1 MPMSPTRMCTYFT
14 TFMKEQRHREDWFLW
29 AVGSGCLQI
38 AISREAIVSTNFSS
52 FPDETGARQMV
63 PRGSAFSFNVSKE
76 IGFVDGQTHS
86 IDIYIETANS

>member
-14 TFMKEQRHREDWFLW
+14 PSITEQSYKEDWFLW
-29 AVGSGCLQI
+29 AAGSGLQM

-52 FPDETGARQMV
+52 FPNETGARQMV

-76 IGFVDGQTHS
+76 IDFVDGQTHF

>member
-1 MPMSPTRMCTYFT
+1 
-14 TFMKEQRHREDWFLW
+14 MKEQRRREDWFLW
-29 AVGSGCLQI
+29 AAGSGLEI
-38 AISREAIVSTNFSS
+38 AIIREAIVSTNFSS

-76 IGFVDGQTHS
+76 FGFVDGQTHS